1 MARSAERVGP
11 AELRARRVASA
22 ALGIALLV
30 YTAAD
35 LVTIWGQP
43 TNLSHWWWIVS
54 LAGRLAFGVV
64 LLTVPWFASAALL
77 RVLALSFVA
86 FGVVT
91 VSISL
96 IPVNPELTWV
106 LRAQS
111 LYVWAAPLAMR
122 PPEAWAWILV
132 FESLA
137 AAARAIRVSDPFQF
151 LESTLVALTM
161 TVLLVSVLMVFLRMT
176 RARDLRERLALRAI
190 REDAYQAA
198 RTAELRRIERIV
210 HDEVLSTLRAASLGL
225 VTARAD
231 PARLAGAALEHLAV
245 LDQRPDEADAPVEAG
260 ALLNRLRSLVTT
272 VAPETEVRVVQ
283 AGAPVIPAGV
293 AAAISEAC
301 GEALRNSVV
310 HAPADRGVSRVV
322 RVRIGPDAIDVTV
335 EDDGDGFDVRHVPP
349 HRLGIA
355 RSIVERMRALPGGD
369 ARVLS
374 RARSGTSVTLSWRG

>member
-64 LLTVPWFASAALL
+64 LLTVPWFASAAVL

-96 IPVNPELTWV
+96 IAVNPELTWV

-210 HDEVLSTLRAASLGL
+210 HDEVLSTLRAAGLGL

-245 LDQRPDEADAPVEAG
+245 LDQRPDEADAPVEVG

-283 AGAPVIPAGV
+283 AGAPV
-293 AAAISEAC
+293 
-301 GEALRNSVV
+301 
-310 HAPADRGVSRVV
+310 DRGVSRVV
-322 RVRIGPDAIDVTV
+322 RARIGPDAIEVTV
-335 EDDGDGFDVRHVPP
+335 EDDGDSFDVRHVPP